1 MVCKENL
8 GEVGRSI
15 RPYPL
20 MYCRLFKPIIFIF
33 NSLEHK
39 NFSCDERIDMLKRDF
54 HRAPGVDKFTHKAA
68 EALWLMIKDDSAG
81 VNDFDKLA
89 KRPGFTCA
97 ACDKKVPPGQ
107 RMHSYGVAD
116 KCCEACYQNA
126 LQEKQPGFTCAMC
139 HDEFPRGNLNYP
151 HDGAGGGRVCKS
163 CYRYMK
169 KYRNVA
175 PK

>member
-1 MVCKENL
+1 
-8 GEVGRSI
+8 
-15 RPYPL
+15 
-20 MYCRLFKPIIFIF
+20 
-33 NSLEHK
+33 
-39 NFSCDERIDMLKRDF
+39 MLKRDF